1 MGKLNRDTS
10 NQPIQGFVARRVQA
24 IVATE
29 AWTPTNGDKFFVATV
44 DVNLK
49 INGGTEFPLVAYFP
63 IGIVPGNTYTSDT
76 SCSLLVM

>member
-1 MGKLNRDTS
+1 MGRLNRDTA

-24 IVATE
+24 VVATE
-29 AWTPTNGDKFFVATV
+29 AWTPGDDDRFFVATV

-63 IGIVPGNTYTSDT
+63 VGIIDGATYTSDT
-76 SCSLLVM
+76 PCSFLVM